1 MTVFIII
8 SWDCVIMFLSFLLT
22 QHKWR
27 MFKKSKGKHDTF
39 KTFFDEYFLL
49 FHVYLIYQLW
59 TSGRCLSFR
68 WDFLFLHFYHSFLT
82 ILTIQLV
89 NVYKK
94 SNVKRDSNFA
104 ITGQSRFR
112 LTVQWTS
119 KPSRGDDS
127 KNCHGLVSLPSYRN
141 IQTETLKSLKTLHF

>member
-49 FHVYLIYQLW
+49 FRVYLIYQLW

-82 ILTIQLV
+82 ILAQLV

-94 SNVKRDSNFA
+94 SNVKRDTNFA
-104 ITGQSRFR
+104 KTGQSRFR
-112 LTVQWTS
+112 LTVQWRS